1 MKDYI
6 LSDVIN
12 DLLSQMDIDT
22 IMDYA
27 FQALYEYYDQ
37 VADED
42 EIKALLEEVK

>member
-12 DLLSQMDIDT
+12 DLLAQMDIDS

-27 FQALYEYYDQ
+27 FMSLYEYYDQ

-42 EIKALLEEVK
+42 EIQALIEEIQ

>member
-12 DLLSQMDIDT
+12 ELLSKMDIDT

-27 FQALYEYYDQ
+27 FDSLYTYYDQ
-37 VADED
+37 AADED
-42 EIKALLEEVK
+42 EIKALLEGIK